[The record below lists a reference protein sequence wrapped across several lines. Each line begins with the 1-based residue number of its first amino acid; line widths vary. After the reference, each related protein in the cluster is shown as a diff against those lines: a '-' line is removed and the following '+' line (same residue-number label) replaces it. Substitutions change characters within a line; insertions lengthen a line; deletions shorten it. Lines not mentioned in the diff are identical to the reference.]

1 MNNITDLLEALS
13 IGLTVAT
20 FLLDTGRGLKAI
32 EVCKECLILLN
43 NVFLKK
49 DVIFDSLNMAIY
61 QTMLK
66 ASFHLLDYT
75 SALSYGKELGIYRK
89 CGETAKE
96 GDVTLLLAD
105 ISEKQFEYVESR
117 ELYKRA
123 MTIMIETGDRK
134 GEAYAYE
141 KFGIISSF
149 LGEYDKAKMYINKGL
164 TIRIEMGGRKG
175 EAADYT

>member
-1 MNNITDLLEALS
+1 MIRAILFTGLTGYDAMNNITDLLQALS
-13 IGLTVAT
+13 IGLTVVI
-20 FLLDTGRGLKAI
+20 FLLNSGRTRGLKAI
-32 EVCKECLILLN
+32 EVCKECWILLN
-43 NVFLKK
+43 NVYLKK
-49 DVIFDSLNMAIY
+49 DVIFDSLNMATY
-61 QTMLK
+61 QTMFK
-66 ASFHLLDYT
+66 ASFQLLDDT
-75 SALSYGKELGIYRK
+75 SALHYGRELVGIYRK

-105 ISEKQFEYVESR
+105 ICEKQFEYVESR

-149 LGEYDKAKMYINKGL
+149 LGEYD
-164 TIRIEMGGRKG
+164 
-175 EAADYT
+175 